1 MALSAASSASS
12 ITMPSSSIGPSQDD
26 GYDDVE
32 GQGQEGGGGEEGVGQ
47 DTIVTPA
54 MLSSLL
60 VKMREACLAS
70 LVQAGVLSVDGS
82 GTINL

>member
-1 MALSAASSASS
+1 
-12 ITMPSSSIGPSQDD
+12 MPSSIGPSQDD

-32 GQGQEGGGGEEGVGQ
+32 GQGQEGGGEEAAGQ

-60 VKMREACLAS
+60 VKMREACVAS
-70 LVQAGVLSVDGS
+70 LVQAGGLSVDGS
-82 GTINL
+82 GTINI

>member
-1 MALSAASSASS
+1 
-12 ITMPSSSIGPSQDD
+12 MPSSIGPSQDD
-26 GYDDVE
+26 GYDEVE
-32 GQGQEGGGGEEGVGQ
+32 GQGQEGGEEGAGQ

-60 VKMREACLAS
+60 VKMREACVAS

-82 GTINL
+82 GTINI